1 MRAFVVIMS
10 GLLLAAPGLARA
22 SEDGASTNG
31 TQPSPAPTQSTN
43 SSSST
48 AGEDGE
54 RQICRRVETNT
65 GSRVPW
71 RRLCMTERQWRAYNR
86 QN

>member
-1 MRAFVVIMS
+1 MRAFVVVIS
-10 GLLLAAPGLARA
+10 GLLLAAPGLAQA
-22 SEDGASTNG
+22 SEDNATTNA
-31 TQPSPAPTQSTN
+31 TQPSQTATPPNN
-43 SSSST
+43 SSSAV

-54 RQICRRVETNT
+54 LQICRRVETNK

-71 RRLCMTERQWRAYNR
+71 RRLCMTERQWRAYDR